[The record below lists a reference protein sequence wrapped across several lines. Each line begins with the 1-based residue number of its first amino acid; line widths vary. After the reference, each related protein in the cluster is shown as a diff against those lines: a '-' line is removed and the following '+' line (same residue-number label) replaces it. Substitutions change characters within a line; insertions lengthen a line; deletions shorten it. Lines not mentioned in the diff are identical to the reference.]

1 MEAIFDQI
9 ECSFLQINRWLIYL
23 GHKQDNFGSKISF
36 LGHWGGIYFRTLV
49 TSPKLRIIAKI
60 EDYGCIKD
68 IILANHLSL
77 THSGNEGKLSFPEL
91 RINPHFWKAFFR
103 AKVSELLIRT
113 IEQIQVFFLQK

>member
-9 ECSFLQINRWLIYL
+9 ECSFFAKNTWLIYL
-23 GHKQDNFGSKISF
+23 VRKQNNFGSKISF

-91 RINPHFWKAFFR
+91 RINPHFWKAFSG
-103 AKVSELLIRT
+103 AKVSDLLIS
-113 IEQIQVFFLQK
+113 

>member
-1 MEAIFDQI
+1 MTKLSVFFFAK
-9 ECSFLQINRWLIYL
+9 NTWLIYL
-23 GHKQDNFGSKISF
+23 VHKQNNFGSKISI

-91 RINPHFWKAFFR
+91 RINPHFWKAFSG
-103 AKVSELLIRT
+103 AKVSDLLIS
-113 IEQIQVFFLQK
+113 